1 MVSGEFGSVVKGQL
15 NLVRTDVM
23 SGSQSVSIKIV
34 TGQSVMCT
42 VHSTYVHV
50 CIILYVY
57 VRMRFGSITTYCQ
70 GYNIL

>member
-1 MVSGEFGSVVKGQL
+1 MFSGEFGSVVKGQL

-34 TGQSVMCT
+34 TGQSAMCT

-50 CIILYVY
+50 RIYTCMCVC
-57 VRMRFGSITTYCQ
+57 VG
-70 GYNIL
+70 G